1 MRTNDID
8 IQDLIEKNGP
18 FKSETISFESLYL
31 PSLSKVYELFGSS
44 INFAST
50 VKLIEEQ
57 SNKKLNLSSST
68 KRNAEIK
75 GVGIRSTEKILSWVQ
90 SLSNPTKKLICKKV
104 EFGLLSRIAVK
115 SNSAQ
120 WLPFLQALEAF
131 NAIPPDITSPAL
143 NFLKDRCD
151 HDYKSLCSARIQIK
165 TGRADIH
172 CQQSL
177 WSLQELLWAESSPV
191 TIEQL
196 AIIHPQN
203 SHVGLE
209 PIVRGW
215 LSLEYD
221 FYQQL
226 VACIEI
232 GSKKWINEHS
242 YISPALQA
250 YAQSTEADSSVACC
264 IGGLL
269 SVLKDELHEC
279 DAKTIKAANSG
290 WRKLAS
296 FIEIKDS
303 DSSEPLQD
311 RQYTQLKHWRSGK
324 DTPSKDAFEKLT
336 KKYLEYIQK
345 PNDKKL
351 SFSFSIMAMLDNL
364 ENEILDRN
372 QREHPDLDPVFLK
385 KQIRKVLS
393 DYPRYYD
400 ACLERELQR
409 AEE

>member
-18 FKSETISFESLYL
+18 FKSETISFEGLYL

-44 INFAST
+44 INFTST

-57 SNKKLNLSSST
+57 SNKKLNLSLST

-90 SLSNPTKKLICKKV
+90 SLPAPTKELICKKV
-104 EFGLLSRIAVK
+104 DSGFSRRIAAM

-120 WLPFLQALEAF
+120 WLPFLKPLGTQEGVPSDIL
-131 NAIPPDITSPAL
+131 IPVL
-143 NFLKDRCD
+143 NFLYDRCD
-151 HDYKSLCSARIQIK
+151 NDYNNLCSIQIK
-165 TGRADIH
+165 IKSGRVNTN
-172 CQQSL
+172 CNKTSWKLEEPL
-177 WSLQELLWAESSPV
+177 WINASFIPEKWLKVIFSS
-191 TIEQL
+191 
-196 AIIHPQN
+196 N
-203 SHVGLE
+203 SNLDGDC
-209 PIVRGW
+209 IYQAY

-232 GSKKWINEHS
+232 GSKKWINEYS
-242 YISPALQA
+242 YVSPALQA
-250 YAQSTEADSSVACC
+250 YTQSTEADSSIACC

-269 SVLKDELHEC
+269 SVLKDELHEY

-336 KKYLEYIQK
+336 KKYLEYILK

-351 SFSFSIMAMLDNL
+351 SFCFSIMAMLDNL
-364 ENEILDRN
+364 ERTILDRTEQEYPN
-372 QREHPDLDPVFLK
+372 INNDELGFIKH
-385 KQIRKVLS
+385 QIQKVLS

-400 ACLERELQR
+400 AC
-409 AEE
+409 